1 MKIAKGLH
9 PKNLHSEKYDFEKLV
24 SSFPQL
30 GEFVKPNQYNDLSI
44 DFGDP
49 RAVLALNQSLLKE
62 FYQVENWNIPKGNLC
77 PPIPGRV
84 DYIHYVADLLAEAN
98 GGVVPVGT
106 NVKGLDIGTG
116 ASCIY
121 AILGNSVYG
130 WRFVGTD
137 TDSNAVTQAKKNIE
151 LKSTLQKN
159 IKIRFQKN
167 QNSPLKDMIKSDEK
181 FDFTICNPPFYS
193 SLEEANLAADQK
205 IRNLNQNKEKKGHFV
220 AQNRRPDNFGGQQS
234 ELWTAGGEL
243 AFINQMIDE
252 SCDFSSR
259 VGWFTTL
266 VSNKEHLMPLNEKL
280 QQMKNVESRTI
291 EMEHGKKKS
300 HILAWRFA
308 NKEK

>member
-1 MKIAKGLH
+1 MKTTKGLH
-9 PKNLHSEKYDFEKLV
+9 PKNLHSEKYEFNKLV

-49 RAVLALNQSLLKE
+49 RAVLALNQALLKE
-62 FYQVENWNIPKGNLC
+62 FYQVENWSIPKGNLC

-84 DYIHYVADLLAEAN
+84 DYIHYIADLLAEGN
-98 GGVVPVGT
+98 EGVVPVGT

-116 ASCIY
+116 TSCIY
-121 AILGNSVYG
+121 PILGNSVYG

-137 TDSNAVTQAKKNIE
+137 TDSNAVAQAKKNIE
-151 LKSTLQKN
+151 LKSTLHKN

-167 QNSPLKDMIKSDEK
+167 QNSPLQDMIKYDEK

-205 IRNLNQNKEKKGHFV
+205 LNNLNKNKEKKGHFV

-234 ELWTAGGEL
+234 ELWTMGGEL

-252 SCDFSSR
+252 SRDYANR
-259 VGWFTTL
+259 VGWFTSL
-266 VSNKEHLMPLNEKL
+266 VSNKEHLLPLNEKL
-280 QQMKNVESRTI
+280 HQMENVESRTI